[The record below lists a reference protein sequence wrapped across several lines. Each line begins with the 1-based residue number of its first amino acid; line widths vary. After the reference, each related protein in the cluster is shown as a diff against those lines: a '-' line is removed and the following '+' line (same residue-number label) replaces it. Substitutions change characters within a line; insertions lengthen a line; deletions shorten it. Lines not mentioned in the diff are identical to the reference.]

1 MIESTFKY
9 EFSLTASSLR
19 VNEMILFA
27 TKYINEGLLEFKS
40 DKGTTNKRMVSE
52 FKKRI
57 DNLTVNQQELLLNS
71 NFSNQKQLAF
81 LSACKTYSLLRVFV
95 IEVVREKYLIMD
107 FNLSDT
113 DYISFIRRKEI
124 NHDELANLTDQTQAK
139 VKQVIFKILEQA
151 GIIDNVRD
159 KEIQLQLLG
168 ESTKKSI
175 IEDNPEWLKVFLLS
189 DMDIQNELN

>member
-1 MIESTFKY
+1 MTESTFKY
-9 EFSLTASSLR
+9 EFSLTGSSLR

-81 LSACKTYSLLRVFV
+81 LSACKTYSLLRDFV

-139 VKQVIFKILEQA
+139 VKQVVFKILEQA
-151 GIIDNVRD
+151 GIINNVRD

>member
-1 MIESTFKY
+1 MTESTFKY
-9 EFSLTASSLR
+9 EFSLTGSSLR

-81 LSACKTYSLLRVFV
+81 LSACKTYSLLRDFV

-107 FNLSDT
+107 YNLTET

-151 GIIDNVRD
+151 GIINNVRD

-168 ESTKKSI
+168 GSTKKSI

>member
-81 LSACKTYSLLRVFV
+81 LSACKTYSLLRDFV

-113 DYISFIRRKEI
+113 DYISFIRRKESSI
-124 NHDELANLTDQTQAK
+124 KSGVSTQCS
-139 VKQVIFKILEQA
+139 
-151 GIIDNVRD
+151 G
-159 KEIQLQLLG
+159 G
-168 ESTKKSI
+168 KS
-175 IEDNPEWLKVFLLS
+175 
-189 DMDIQNELN
+189 

>member
-1 MIESTFKY
+1 MTESTFKY
-9 EFSLTASSLR
+9 EFSLTGSSLR

-81 LSACKTYSLLRVFV
+81 LSACKTYSLLRDFV

-107 FNLSDT
+107 YNLTET

-168 ESTKKSI
+168 RSTKKSI

>member
-1 MIESTFKY
+1 MTESTFKY
-9 EFSLTASSLR
+9 EFSLTGSSLR

-81 LSACKTYSLLRVFV
+81 LSACKTYSLLRDFV
-95 IEVVREKYLIMD
+95 IEVVREKYLNNG
-107 FNLSDT
+107 F
-113 DYISFIRRKEI
+113 
-124 NHDELANLTDQTQAK
+124 
-139 VKQVIFKILEQA
+139 
-151 GIIDNVRD
+151 
-159 KEIQLQLLG
+159 
-168 ESTKKSI
+168 
-175 IEDNPEWLKVFLLS
+175 
-189 DMDIQNELN
+189 

>member
-1 MIESTFKY
+1 MTESTFKY
-9 EFSLTASSLR
+9 EFSLTGSSLR

-81 LSACKTYSLLRVFV
+81 LSACKTYSLLRDFV
-95 IEVVREKYLIMD
+95 IEVVSEKYLIMD

-151 GIIDNVRD
+151 GIINNVRD

-168 ESTKKSI
+168 GSTKKSI

>member
-1 MIESTFKY
+1 MTESTFKY
-9 EFSLTASSLR
+9 EFSLTGSSLR

-81 LSACKTYSLLRVFV
+81 LSACKTYSLLRDFV
-95 IEVVREKYLIMD
+95 IEVAREKYLIMD

-175 IEDNPEWLKVFLLS
+175 IEDNPEWLKIFLLS

>member
-1 MIESTFKY
+1 MTDSTFKY
-9 EFSLTASSLR
+9 EFSLTGSSLR

-27 TKYINEGLLEFKS
+27 TKYINQGLLEFKS

-57 DNLTVNQQELLLNS
+57 DNLTVSQQELLLNS

-81 LSACKTYSLLRVFV
+81 LSACKTYSLLRDFV

-139 VKQVIFKILEQA
+139 VKQVVFKILEQA
-151 GIIDNVRD
+151 GIINNVRD

>member
-1 MIESTFKY
+1 MTESTFKY
-9 EFSLTASSLR
+9 EFSLTGSSLR

-81 LSACKTYSLLRVFV
+81 LSACKTYSLLRDFV
-95 IEVVREKYLIMD
+95 IEVVREKFLIMD
-107 FNLSDT
+107 FNLTET

-159 KEIQLQLLG
+159 KEIQLQILG
-168 ESTKKSI
+168 ASTKKSI

>member
-1 MIESTFKY
+1 MTESTFKY
-9 EFSLTASSLR
+9 EFSLTGSSLR

-81 LSACKTYSLLRVFV
+81 LSACKTYSLLRDFV

-151 GIIDNVRD
+151 GIINNVRD

>member
-81 LSACKTYSLLRVFV
+81 LSACKTYSLLRDFV

-168 ESTKKSI
+168 RSTKKSI

>member
-9 EFSLTASSLR
+9 EFSLTGSSLR

-27 TKYINEGLLEFKS
+27 TKYINQGLLEFKS

-57 DNLTVNQQELLLNS
+57 DNLTVSQQELLLNS

-81 LSACKTYSLLRVFV
+81 LSACKTYSLLRDFV

-139 VKQVIFKILEQA
+139 VKQVVFKILEQA
-151 GIIDNVRD
+151 GIINNVRD

>member
-1 MIESTFKY
+1 MTESTFKY
-9 EFSLTASSLR
+9 EFSLTGSSLR

-81 LSACKTYSLLRVFV
+81 LSACKTYSLLRDFV

-159 KEIQLQLLG
+159 KEIQLQLLEG
-168 ESTKKSI
+168 STKKSI

>member
-1 MIESTFKY
+1 MTESTFKY
-9 EFSLTASSLR
+9 EFSLTGSSLR

-81 LSACKTYSLLRVFV
+81 LSACKTYSLLRDFV

-139 VKQVIFKILEQA
+139 VKQVVFKILEQA
-151 GIIDNVRD
+151 GIIDNIRD

-168 ESTKKSI
+168 GSTKKSI

>member
-81 LSACKTYSLLRVFV
+81 LSACKTYSLLRDFV

-139 VKQVIFKILEQA
+139 VKQVVFKILEQA

>member
-1 MIESTFKY
+1 MTESTFKY
-9 EFSLTASSLR
+9 EFSLTGSSLR

-81 LSACKTYSLLRVFV
+81 LSACKTYSLLRDFV

-151 GIIDNVRD
+151 GIIDNIRD

-168 ESTKKSI
+168 GSTKKSI

>member
-1 MIESTFKY
+1 MTESTFKY
-9 EFSLTASSLR
+9 EFSLTGSSLR

-81 LSACKTYSLLRVFV
+81 LSACKTYSLLRDFV

-107 FNLSDT
+107 YNLTET

>member
-1 MIESTFKY
+1 MTESTFKY
-9 EFSLTASSLR
+9 EFSLTGSSLR

-81 LSACKTYSLLRVFV
+81 LSACKTYSLLRDFV
-95 IEVVREKYLIMD
+95 IEVVREKFLIMD
-107 FNLSDT
+107 YNLTET

-139 VKQVIFKILEQA
+139 VKQVVFKILEQA
-151 GIIDNVRD
+151 GIINNVRD

-168 ESTKKSI
+168 GSTKKSI

>member
-1 MIESTFKY
+1 MTESTFKY
-9 EFSLTASSLR
+9 EFSLTGSSLR

-81 LSACKTYSLLRVFV
+81 LSACKTYSLLRDFV

-107 FNLSDT
+107 YNLTET

-139 VKQVIFKILEQA
+139 VKQVVFKILEQA
-151 GIIDNVRD
+151 GIINNVRD

-168 ESTKKSI
+168 GSTKKSI

>member
-1 MIESTFKY
+1 MTESTFKY
-9 EFSLTASSLR
+9 EFSLTGSSLR

-57 DNLTVNQQELLLNS
+57 DNLTVSQQELLLNS

-81 LSACKTYSLLRVFV
+81 LSACKTYSLLRDFV

-175 IEDNPEWLKVFLLS
+175 IEDNPEWLKIFLLS

>member
-1 MIESTFKY
+1 
-9 EFSLTASSLR
+9 
-19 VNEMILFA
+19 MILFA

-81 LSACKTYSLLRVFV
+81 LSACKTYSLLRDFV

-107 FNLSDT
+107 YNLTET

-168 ESTKKSI
+168 RSTKKSI

>member
-9 EFSLTASSLR
+9 EFSLTGSSLR

-27 TKYINEGLLEFKS
+27 TKYINQGLLEFKS

-57 DNLTVNQQELLLNS
+57 DNLTVSQQELLLNS

-81 LSACKTYSLLRVFV
+81 LSACKTYSLLRDFV

-139 VKQVIFKILEQA
+139 VKQVVFKILEQA
-151 GIIDNVRD
+151 GIINNVRD

-168 ESTKKSI
+168 GSTKKSI

>member
-1 MIESTFKY
+1 MTESTFKY
-9 EFSLTASSLR
+9 EFSLTGSSLR

-81 LSACKTYSLLRVFV
+81 LSACKTYSLLRDFV
-95 IEVVREKYLIMD
+95 IEVVREKFLIMD
-107 FNLSDT
+107 YNLTET

-159 KEIQLQLLG
+159 KEIQLQILG
-168 ESTKKSI
+168 ASTKKSI
-175 IEDNPEWLKVFLLS
+175 IEDNPEWLKIFLLS

>member
-81 LSACKTYSLLRVFV
+81 LSACKTYSLLRDFV
-95 IEVVREKYLIMD
+95 IEVVREKFLIMD
-107 FNLSDT
+107 YNLTET

-159 KEIQLQLLG
+159 KEIQLQILG
-168 ESTKKSI
+168 ASTKKSI

>member
-1 MIESTFKY
+1 MTESTFKY
-9 EFSLTASSLR
+9 EFSLTGSSLR

-81 LSACKTYSLLRVFV
+81 LSACKTYSLLRDFV
-95 IEVVREKYLIMD
+95 IEVVREKFLIMD
-107 FNLSDT
+107 YNLTET

-151 GIIDNVRD
+151 GIINNVRD
-159 KEIQLQLLG
+159 KEIQLQILG
-168 ESTKKSI
+168 ASTKKSI

>member
-1 MIESTFKY
+1 MTESTFKY
-9 EFSLTASSLR
+9 EFSLTGSSLR

-81 LSACKTYSLLRVFV
+81 LSACKTYSLLRDFV

-151 GIIDNVRD
+151 GIINNVRD

-168 ESTKKSI
+168 GSTKKSI
-175 IEDNPEWLKVFLLS
+175 IEDNQEWLKVFLLS

>member
-1 MIESTFKY
+1 MTESTFKY
-9 EFSLTASSLR
+9 EFSLTGSSLR

-81 LSACKTYSLLRVFV
+81 LSACKTYSLLRDFV

-139 VKQVIFKILEQA
+139 VKQVVFKILEQA
-151 GIIDNVRD
+151 GIINNVRD

-168 ESTKKSI
+168 GSTKKSI

>member
-1 MIESTFKY
+1 MTESTFKY
-9 EFSLTASSLR
+9 EFSLTGSSLR

-81 LSACKTYSLLRVFV
+81 LSACKTYSLLRDFV

-168 ESTKKSI
+168 ASTKKSI

>member
-1 MIESTFKY
+1 MTDSTFKY
-9 EFSLTASSLR
+9 EFSLTGSSLR

-81 LSACKTYSLLRVFV
+81 LSACKTYSLLRDFV

-139 VKQVIFKILEQA
+139 VKQVVFKILEQA
-151 GIIDNVRD
+151 GIINNVRD

-168 ESTKKSI
+168 GSTKKSI

>member
-1 MIESTFKY
+1 MTESTFKY
-9 EFSLTASSLR
+9 EFSLTGSSLR

-81 LSACKTYSLLRVFV
+81 LSACKTYSLLRDFV

-124 NHDELANLTDQTQAK
+124 NHDELANLTDQTRAK
-139 VKQVIFKILEQA
+139 VKQVVFKILEQA

-168 ESTKKSI
+168 GSTKKSI

>member
-1 MIESTFKY
+1 MTESTFKY
-9 EFSLTASSLR
+9 EFSLTGSSLR

-81 LSACKTYSLLRVFV
+81 LSACKTYSLLRDFV

-159 KEIQLQLLG
+159 KEIQLQILG
-168 ESTKKSI
+168 ASTKKSI

>member
-1 MIESTFKY
+1 MTESTFKY
-9 EFSLTASSLR
+9 EFSLTGSSLR

-81 LSACKTYSLLRVFV
+81 LSACKTYSLLRDFV

-139 VKQVIFKILEQA
+139 VKQVVFKILEQA
-151 GIIDNVRD
+151 GIIDNVRN

-168 ESTKKSI
+168 GSTKKSI

>member
-1 MIESTFKY
+1 MIESTLKY
-9 EFSLTASSLR
+9 EFSLTGSSLR

-81 LSACKTYSLLRVFV
+81 LSACKTYSLLRDFV

-151 GIIDNVRD
+151 GIIDNIRD

-168 ESTKKSI
+168 GSTKKSI

>member
-1 MIESTFKY
+1 MTESTFKY
-9 EFSLTASSLR
+9 EFSLTGSSLR

-27 TKYINEGLLEFKS
+27 TKYINQGLLEFKS

-57 DNLTVNQQELLLNS
+57 DNLTVSQQELLLNS

-81 LSACKTYSLLRVFV
+81 LSACKTYSLLRDFV

-175 IEDNPEWLKVFLLS
+175 IEDNPEWLKIFLLS

>member
-9 EFSLTASSLR
+9 EFSLTGSSLR

-81 LSACKTYSLLRVFV
+81 LSACKTYSLLRDFV
-95 IEVVREKYLIMD
+95 IEVVREKFLIMD
-107 FNLSDT
+107 YNLTET

-159 KEIQLQLLG
+159 KEIQLQILG
-168 ESTKKSI
+168 ASTKKSI

>member
-52 FKKRI
+52 FKKRL
-57 DNLTVNQQELLLNS
+57 DHLTVNQQELLLNS

-81 LSACKTYSLLRVFV
+81 LSACKTYSLLRDFV

-107 FNLSDT
+107 YNLTET

>member
-81 LSACKTYSLLRVFV
+81 LSACKTYSLLRDFV

-168 ESTKKSI
+168 GSTKKSI